1 MITPDELV
9 AAGVSP
15 AALDE
20 YRTQRDRFLALGD
33 RADVAWRRWF
43 ERNLAGERT
52 NGAAAQR
59 LANLANYASADLAIA
74 ESPLWDAGVDPH
86 DVDVADGRAWR
97 L

>member
-1 MITPDELV
+1 VTHPDLT

-15 AALDE
+15 AALAE
-20 YRTQRDRFLALGD
+20 YRAQRDRFLALGD

-43 ERNLAGERT
+43 DRTIAGERT

-59 LANLANYASADLAIA
+59 LANLANYASADLAQA

-97 L
+97 S